1 MKNELQFFPHPE
13 GYVSVV
19 KFGPETLVINYAYQ
33 YKDHFE
39 GGALKNSPVDYFSER
54 ARWRGGHRLN
64 YGKDPETNVLKVL
77 EENHYYPFGLKHQ
90 NYNTGRKQ
98 YGKKEDEITTLQFP
112 GLVLPTEEKPMV
124 YKYKY
129 NGQEWQD
136 ELGLN
141 WYTYRYRNY
150 DPSFGRFMGIDPV
163 SEEYFSIST
172 FQFAHN
178 NPVWKIEI
186 EGLEGEPSNGKPD
199 IKNHEPVKV
208 KNNTTNAYVGG
219 GLVEVKVVQE
229 STKEVAKKTV
239 LGNFV
244 KGIGSS
250 ALVVIGALLTDTMSP
265 NYGGRTSE
273 IQPEP
278 IIKID
283 ELLAVK
289 DHKIEEKTIE
299 ETGIKR
305 VDSKSSADA
314 EKLKLDLA
322 FSEKASL
329 FNKDGTLK
337 QEVINNSKSI
347 IPGNDLKNPSL
358 VNELT
363 KNGSNLD
370 DWSKM
375 SYSTGS
381 GKNRIEVHYYYNN
394 KTGETNYSL
403 DYKTKLI
410 GQ

>member
-1 MKNELQFFPHPE
+1 MTKKTYEKLE
-13 GYVSVV
+13 STGGVV
-19 KFGPETLVINYAYQ
+19 ITP
-33 YKDHFE
+33 
-39 GGALKNSPVDYFSER
+39 
-54 ARWRGGHRLN
+54 
-64 YGKDPETNVLKVL
+64 TN
-77 EENHYYPFGLKHQ
+77 Q
-90 NYNTGRKQ
+90 T
-98 YGKKEDEITTLQFP
+98 
-112 GLVLPTEEKPMV
+112 V
-124 YKYKY
+124 YDYKY

-239 LGNFV
+239 LGNFLRGV
-244 KGIGSS
+244 GST
-250 ALVVIGALLTDTMSP
+250 AFAVAGALLTDTMSP

-273 IQPEP
+273 IQPEHDREAFA
-278 IIKID
+278 ID
-283 ELLAVK
+283 QRNAIN
-289 DHKIEEKTIE
+289 DYKIEEKSIE

-305 VDSKSSADA
+305 IDSKSSADA

-394 KTGETNYSL
+394 TTGETNYSL

>member
-1 MKNELQFFPHPE
+1 MNNIFSAKSGDICGALLLRRLC
-13 GYVSVV
+13 GAGRLRSVAA
-19 KFGPETLVINYAYQ
+19 KETLRSWCNI
-33 YKDHFE
+33 
-39 GGALKNSPVDYFSER
+39 
-54 ARWRGGHRLN
+54 RLN
-64 YGKDPETNVLKVL
+64 FGKDPETNVLKVL

-90 NYNTGRKQ
+90 NYNTGRRQ
-98 YGKKEDEITTLQFP
+98 FGKKEETTAGSLTLLTAFIP
-112 GLVLPTEEKPMV
+112 PTTEKPMA

-239 LGNFV
+239 LGNFLRGV
-244 KGIGSS
+244 GST
-250 ALVVIGALLTDTMSP
+250 AFAVAGALLTDTMSP

-273 IQPEP
+273 IQPEHDREAFA
-278 IIKID
+278 ID
-283 ELLAVK
+283 QRNA
-289 DHKIEEKTIE
+289 
-299 ETGIKR
+299 
-305 VDSKSSADA
+305 
-314 EKLKLDLA
+314 
-322 FSEKASL
+322 
-329 FNKDGTLK
+329 
-337 QEVINNSKSI
+337 IN
-347 IPGNDLKNPSL
+347 D
-358 VNELT
+358 
-363 KNGSNLD
+363 
-370 DWSKM
+370 
-375 SYSTGS
+375 
-381 GKNRIEVHYYYNN
+381 
-394 KTGETNYSL
+394 
-403 DYKTKLI
+403 
-410 GQ
+410 